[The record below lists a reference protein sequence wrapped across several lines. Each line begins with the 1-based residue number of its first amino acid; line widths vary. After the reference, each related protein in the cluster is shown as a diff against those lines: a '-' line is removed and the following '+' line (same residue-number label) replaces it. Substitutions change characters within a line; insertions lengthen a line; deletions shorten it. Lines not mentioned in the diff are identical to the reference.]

1 MFLRLKDKVAIV
13 TGGGQGIGKGIV
25 ERFAY
30 EGAYVIIADI
40 NEEVGLQTAEELKQ
54 KELNVTFQ
62 QTDVSNENSV
72 RHLVNEVIE
81 RFNKIDILINNAA
94 MTYRKALHETSLEE
108 WNQLIGTNLT
118 GAFLCSKYII
128 PEMQKKESG
137 SIINMVSIH
146 AEKTIT
152 RFAAYASAKGALTAL
167 TRQMSLDYGKDNIR
181 VNAIGPGSIDSPMLH
196 DTFQDLDDPE
206 ASLNEMLDFN
216 PMKRLGTVE
225 DVADVSLFLASDE
238 AKYVNGQT
246 IYLEGG
252 QMNKYARPISFD

>member
-1 MFLRLKDKVAIV
+1 MRLQDKVAII
-13 TGGGQGIGKGIV
+13 TGGAQGIGRGIV
-25 ERFAY
+25 ERFAN

-40 NEEVGLQTAEELKQ
+40 NEKVGLQTEEELQ
-54 KELNVTFQ
+54 QQELNVTFQ
-62 QTDVSNENSV
+62 QTDISNENSV
-72 RHLVNEVIE
+72 LELVNEVIK

-108 WNQLIGTNLT
+108 WNKLMSINLT

-128 PEMQKKESG
+128 PEMQKNKSG

-238 AKYVNGQT
+238 ARYVNGQT

-252 QMNKYARPISFD
+252 QINRYARPISFD